1 MENDFNHR
9 TTEPYLY
16 SCNGMVTDV
25 NKEFIDFTGYKL
37 DEVLGKS
44 LLELGN
50 MIKINS
56 QIYIDNI
63 RCNYIGHIFTKLQSV
78 REVNISL
85 LKSNEI
91 NEKLYS
97 FVEKPNSRLEDKL
110 MFEEEIFKDD
120 KSGVAVYS
128 VPDLILLKANQKY
141 LNLVDLAFNKK
152 TNSIGSPISEIV
164 KAFGIEAEVIWNSII
179 KTQKRTSYIKEF
191 VTGNLNSNITYWR
204 FVQTAIFERKKIKYI
219 FETVSKVNEKVFENQ
234 YLGQLNNITERTN
247 ANSIDIIEQSK
258 KIEKY
263 KKELENTKCKY
274 EFFHRMIDTLEL
286 PVIRIS
292 CPDLK
297 IVDINKKAFGIF
309 NLTKFNVK
317 SIKNIENIEI
327 EDLFNKID
335 MNEYYNCISEVI
347 KERKTRYF
355 NKKNYLINKN
365 SMYWNVIFEPMLDLN
380 GKIQEILILIIDV
393 TTEMKANIDMGK
405 ELKLQGE
412 FFVNISH
419 DLKTPLNV
427 ISATAQLFDMYCKS
441 GLLDDKRNS
450 IIKYI
455 ESIKQNSYRLSKLI
469 NNIADLSKIQSGFFK
484 LKLSNNNIV
493 ETVEQIVMSVTNFT
507 DSKGINIVFDTD
519 TEEKNI
525 GCDVEKIERL
535 ILNLISNAIKFTD
548 EGGEIFVDVKDKNE
562 FVEISVKDNGIGIED
577 KYLDMIFDRFKQVG
591 KSLSRNVA
599 GTGIGLSLV
608 KSIVELH
615 GGSIYVESKV
625 GKGTKF
631 TVMLPSKKTLN
642 ENIIY
647 NNEVKSGD
655 QNIKVELSNINS

>member
-1 MENDFNHR
+1 MENDFNHIMI
-9 TTEPYLY
+9 EPYLY
-16 SCNGMVTDV
+16 SCNSIVTEV
-25 NKEFIDFTGYKL
+25 NKEFVDFTGYEL
-37 DEVLGKS
+37 DELLGKS
-44 LLELGN
+44 LLEIGSML
-50 MIKINS
+50 KINS

-63 RCNYIGHIFTKLQSV
+63 RSNYSGYIFTKLQSV

-85 LKSNEI
+85 LQSNEI

-97 FVEKPNSRLEDKL
+97 FIEKPNSRLEDKL
-110 MFEEEIFKDD
+110 IFEAQAFKDD

-141 LNLVDLAFNKK
+141 LNLVDLIFNKK
-152 TNSIGSPISEIV
+152 RNSVGRPISEIV

-191 VTGNLNSNITYWR
+191 ITGNLNRNTTYWR

-219 FETVSKVNEKVFENQ
+219 FETVSEVNEKAFENQ
-234 YLGQLNNITERTN
+234 HLEQLERSN
-247 ANSIDIIEQSK
+247 ANPIDIIDQSR

-263 KKELENTKCKY
+263 KKELENIKCQY
-274 EFFHRMIDTLEL
+274 EFLHRMIDTFEL
-286 PVIRIS
+286 PVVRIS

-297 IVDINKKAFGIF
+297 IVDINKKAFSVF
-309 NLTKFNVK
+309 NLIKYNVK
-317 SIKNIENIEI
+317 SIKKIENIEI

-347 KERKTRYF
+347 KEKKTRYL

-365 SMYWNVIFEPMLDLN
+365 NMYWNVIFEPMLDLN

-393 TTEMKANIDMGK
+393 TTEIKANIDMEK

-419 DLKTPLNV
+419 DFKTPLNV
-427 ISATAQLFDMYCKS
+427 ISATAQLFDMYCNS
-441 GLLDDKRNS
+441 GSLDDKKNS

-469 NNIADLSKIQSGFFK
+469 NNIVDLSKIQSGFFK

-507 DSKGINIVFDTD
+507 DSKGINIIFDTD
-519 TEEKNI
+519 IEEKNI

-562 FVEISVKDNGIGIED
+562 FIEISVKDNGIGIED
-577 KYLDMIFDRFKQVG
+577 KYLDMIFDRYKQVG

-615 GGSIYVESKV
+615 GGSIYVESEV

-631 TVMLPSKKTLN
+631 TVMLPSKKVLN
-642 ENIIY
+642 EDIIY
-647 NNEVKSGD
+647 NNEVKSGN
-655 QNIKVELSNINS
+655 QNIRVELSNINS

>member
-1 MENDFNHR
+1 MKCTKKEYAVKIGENEMENDFNHI

-16 SCNGMVTDV
+16 SCNSIVTDV
-25 NKEFIDFTGYKL
+25 NKGFIDFTGYEL

-44 LLELGN
+44 LLEIGK

-63 RCNYIGHIFTKLQSV
+63 RCNYIGYIFTKLQSV

-85 LKSNEI
+85 LKSNGI

-110 MFEEEIFKDD
+110 IFEEETFKDD

-152 TNSIGSPISEIV
+152 RNSVGSPISEIV
-164 KAFGIEAEVIWNSII
+164 KAFDIETEVIWNAII

-191 VTGNLNSNITYWR
+191 ITGNLNSHTTYWR

-219 FETVSKVNEKVFENQ
+219 FETVSKVNEKAFENQ
-234 YLGQLNNITERTN
+234 YLGKPNKITKRSN
-247 ANSIDIIEQSK
+247 AEPIDIIEQSK

-263 KKELENTKCKY
+263 K
-274 EFFHRMIDTLEL
+274 
-286 PVIRIS
+286 
-292 CPDLK
+292 
-297 IVDINKKAFGIF
+297 
-309 NLTKFNVK
+309 
-317 SIKNIENIEI
+317 
-327 EDLFNKID
+327 
-335 MNEYYNCISEVI
+335 
-347 KERKTRYF
+347 
-355 NKKNYLINKN
+355 
-365 SMYWNVIFEPMLDLN
+365 
-380 GKIQEILILIIDV
+380 
-393 TTEMKANIDMGK
+393 K

-427 ISATAQLFDMYCKS
+427 ISATAQLFDMYCKTGS
-441 GLLDDKRNS
+441 LDDKRNS

-469 NNIADLSKIQSGFFK
+469 NNIVDLSKIQSGFFK

-507 DSKGINIVFDTD
+507 DSKGY
-519 TEEKNI
+519 
-525 GCDVEKIERL
+525 
-535 ILNLISNAIKFTD
+535 
-548 EGGEIFVDVKDKNE
+548 
-562 FVEISVKDNGIGIED
+562 
-577 KYLDMIFDRFKQVG
+577 KYCF
-591 KSLSRNVA
+591 
-599 GTGIGLSLV
+599 
-608 KSIVELH
+608 
-615 GGSIYVESKV
+615 
-625 GKGTKF
+625 
-631 TVMLPSKKTLN
+631 
-642 ENIIY
+642 
-647 NNEVKSGD
+647 
-655 QNIKVELSNINS
+655 